1 VKKSLIRTPQE
12 IENIKKAARATDAG
26 FRFILKKIELG
37 ISEKELAKKLSK
49 FLKKHSNGLAFRTIV
64 AFGENSA
71 EIHHKPNNRKLKIND
86 TILMDFGVRVN
97 GFCSDLSRTV
107 FFGKTDNKQKEV
119 YQTVLRAQENAIE
132 YLKSSIV
139 NHKSA
144 KASEV
149 DRIAR
154 DYIVSK
160 KYPPIPHGLGHGL
173 GKKVHQ
179 APRLSPSSKFFLK
192 QGMIVTIEPGIYLK
206 NFGVR
211 IEDDVLIKENGI
223 EILTN
228 SNKNLLV
235 IDKISL

>member
-12 IENIKKAARATDAG
+12 IENIKKAARVADVG
-26 FRFILKKIELG
+26 FRFVLKKIELG

-71 EIHHKPNNRKLKIND
+71 EIHHKPGNRKLKLND
-86 TILMDFGVRVN
+86 AILFDFGVKVN

-107 FFGKTDNKQKEV
+107 FFGKAGDKQKDV

-132 YLKSSIV
+132 YLKSSII

-144 KASEV
+144 KASEIDKV
-149 DRIAR
+149 AR
-154 DYIVSK
+154 DYIISK
-160 KYPPIPHGLGHGL
+160 KYPPIPHGLGHSL

-179 APRLSPSSKFFLK
+179 APRLSPSSRYYLK
-192 QGMIVTIEPGIYLK
+192 PGMIVTIEPGIYLK

-211 IEDDVLIKENGI
+211 IEDDVLIKKSGI
-223 EILTN
+223 KILTK

-235 IDKISL
+235 IDKN